1 MMRKFVS
8 FGIIY
13 EICLAAMVILS
24 LTLDL
29 PSEQGKML
37 DWFIWAVFL
46 ADYIIRLWHAE
57 DKLKFFREHPLEFI
71 SILPLD
77 QFLRAA
83 RLVRLVR
90 ILRLIVLLNH
100 RVAFL
105 DHWLQRYKVDTV
117 ILAVMSMLFLAALP
131 MKWIEPDFHSYEDAF
146 WWAIVTMT
154 TVGYGDLAPVTTT
167 GRIIASFL
175 MLSGIGMI
183 GVVTGTVASIFT
195 SGKEK
200 EMPKELQDVMRVLN
214 DYPGLDKHDYNY
226 MIGKLERL
234 RDQVEA
240 KEA

>member
-1 MMRKFVS
+1 MRKIVS
-8 FGIIY
+8 IGIIY
-13 EICLAAMVILS
+13 EIFLAAMVVLS

-29 PSEQGKML
+29 PSEQGRML
-37 DWFIWAVFL
+37 DWFIWSIFMI
-46 ADYIIRLWHAE
+46 DYIVRLWRAE
-57 DKLKFFREHPLEFI
+57 NKWKFFREHPLEFI

-77 QFLRAA
+77 QFLRVA

-105 DHWLQRYKVDTV
+105 DYWLQRYKVDTV
-117 ILAVMSMLFLAALP
+117 ILVVMTLLFMAALP
-131 MKWIEPDFHSYEDAF
+131 MKWMEPDFHTYEDAF

-154 TVGYGDLAPVTTT
+154 TVGYGDLSPVTTT

-195 SGKEK
+195 GGKEK
-200 EMPKELQDVMRVLN
+200 EMPKELQDVMRVMN
-214 DYPGLDKHDYNY
+214 DYPQLDKHDYNY

-234 RDQVEA
+234 RDSH
-240 KEA
+240 